1 MDEKRRLPLASP
13 RIRYGLVAV
22 IAVTICVFT
31 VADAATVGMEADGGT
46 VSHGPFGIDIG
57 PLGWFET
64 ATYAHGMAYAGLTAS
79 LAYAFV
85 APTDRESQRRLAGCV
100 AVAVVYG
107 TVLELLQGS
116 VPSRS
121 VETIDF
127 LANTTGASLM
137 ALCWWRL
144 NGVADFVPRSDAI
157 DSNSTPP
164 ND

>member
-1 MDEKRRLPLASP
+1 MHEKRQLPLASSWV
-13 RIRYGLVAV
+13 RYGLVVV
-22 IAVTICVFT
+22 IAGVICVFT
-31 VADAATVGMEADGGT
+31 VADAATVGLEADGGT

-85 APTDRESQRRLAGCV
+85 VPTGRASQRRLAGCV
-100 AVAVVYG
+100 VVAVVYG

-121 VETIDF
+121 VETVDF
-127 LANTTGASLM
+127 LANTIGASM
-137 ALCWWRL
+137 MGLCWWWL
-144 NGVADFVPRSDAI
+144 TGVTEFVPRSE
-157 DSNSTPP
+157 
-164 ND
+164 

>member
-1 MDEKRRLPLASP
+1 MSGKRRLPLASP
-13 RIRYGLVAV
+13 RVRYGLVAV

-31 VADAATVGMEADGGT
+31 VADAATVGLEADGGT

-57 PLGWFET
+57 PLGWYET
-64 ATYAHGMAYAGLTAS
+64 ITYTHGMAYAGLTAS

-85 APTDRESQRRLAGCV
+85 APTDRDRRRRLAGCV

-107 TVLELLQGS
+107 TILELLQGS
-116 VPSRS
+116 VDSRS
-121 VETIDF
+121 METVDF
-127 LANTTGASLM
+127 LANTLGALLM

-144 NGVADFVPRSDAI
+144 IGVAEFVPRNDVS
-157 DSNSTPP
+157 SSSTPS